1 MRIRSQRPSHDE
13 ALVIRRAAATDPA
26 LSITALGILTRVLG
40 SPQGAVTIEDLT
52 TGETG
57 PGPIH
62 AAVEQLRAAGYLLVD
77 ADGVHQVSDTPQLP
91 PGALVATSTRPSPLR
106 PVLTP
111 VPDLPE
117 PDSLTPVRQLHRPP
131 AAERA
136 RPRTP
141 DREETARIAH
151 QGASHVREEL
161 ARNRQEHQ
169 ARRQQ
174 ERESL
179 EEARRARVD
188 SDRVVHERELDAV
201 RAQADRS
208 TAAEVDDAA
217 PADGHGD

>member
-1 MRIRSQRPSHDE
+1 MRIHSRHPSHDE

-26 LSITALGILTRVLG
+26 LSVTALGILTRVLG
-40 SPQGAVTIEDLT
+40 SAEGSLTIEVLT

-57 PGPIH
+57 PGPVH
-62 AAVEQLRAAGYLLVD
+62 AGVEQLRAAGYLLVD
-77 ADGVHQVSDTPQLP
+77 ADGVYQVSDTPQLP
-91 PGALVATSTRPSPLR
+91 PGALVAASTRPSPPR

-117 PDSLTPVRQLHRPP
+117 PNSLTPVRQLHRPP
-131 AAERA
+131 AAERVW
-136 RPRTP
+136 PRTP

-161 ARNRQEHQ
+161 ARNLQEHQ
-169 ARRQQ
+169 AHLQQ
-174 ERESL
+174 ERERV
-179 EEARRARVD
+179 EEVRRARVE
-188 SDRVVHERELDAV
+188 SDRVARERELAAV

-208 TAAEVDDAA
+208 TAAEAGDAA